1 MNEVLHFIGLKRS
14 GNHAVIDWLRK
25 NAYPAAEQVVFHNCV
40 YSPLSAVPKKLTV
53 EDVHLPEARR
63 TAMILSYEDTDLIE
77 LAGLPTYGGTDALLP
92 GARMR
97 KVLLLRDPWN
107 CFASRLRRMQGL
119 EAAHTDPPKSI
130 QRTPWKTAIALW
142 KQYAREFVGETSAL
156 TGEVIPVNY
165 NRWAGSKRYR
175 DALLSRH
182 FGVEDNQDIGIESV
196 PDKGGGSSFD
206 RLAMDGQ
213 ASRMQVFD
221 RWRMYADQRAY
232 VRLFD
237 DELIGLSAK
246 LFPRLTRKV
255 TRTMERLAEGES
267 AVIYC
272 KSSDPQSAR
281 Q

>member
-25 NAYPAAEQVVFHNCV
+25 NAYPGADRVVFHNCV

-53 EDVHLPEARR
+53 GDVHLPDARD
-63 TAMILSYEDTDLIE
+63 TAMLLSYEDTNLME

-92 GARMR
+92 GARTR

-107 CFASRLRRMQGL
+107 CFASRMRRIQGL
-119 EAAHTDPPKSI
+119 EAAQVDPLKSI

-142 KQYAREFVGETSAL
+142 KQYAREFAGDTTVV
-156 TGEVIPVNY
+156 TGEVIPINY

-182 FGVEDNQDIGIESV
+182 FGVPVNNDIGIESV

-213 ASRMQVFD
+213 ASRMRVFD
-221 RWRMYADQRAY
+221 RWRMYADQPAY
-232 VRLFD
+232 ARLFD
-237 DELIGLSAK
+237 DEVVGLSAR
-246 LFPRLTRKV
+246 LFPRLTGKAA
-255 TRTMERLAEGES
+255 RTVERLAEGNDNIIYRKLS
-267 AVIYC
+267 AHPSV
-272 KSSDPQSAR
+272 R
-281 Q
+281 